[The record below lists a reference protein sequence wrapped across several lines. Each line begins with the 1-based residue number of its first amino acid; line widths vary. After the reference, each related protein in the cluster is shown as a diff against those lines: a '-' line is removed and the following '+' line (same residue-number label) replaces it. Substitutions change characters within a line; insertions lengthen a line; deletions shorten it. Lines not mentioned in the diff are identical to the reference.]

1 MSQKKCTC
9 QITSQVALP
18 VHLCSSGED
27 LQPFSRAPHLV
38 FNYSHSITEHTT
50 PYQVS
55 PSSILQPWL
64 ANLLLAPRD
73 SFCRG
78 GG

>member
-38 FNYSHSITEHTT
+38 FNYGHCITEHT
-50 PYQVS
+50 PPLIKFLQVPSYS
-55 PSSILQPWL
+55 P
-64 ANLLLAPRD
+64 
-73 SFCRG
+73 G
-78 GG
+78 